1 MLETNRGHSFVA
13 YSYDGGG
20 PLSFVL
26 PFPYLEKSH
35 IRAFI
40 GEGESAAP
48 VAFAWVSSNT
58 VSIPT
63 PAVPPPFTVTLRRV
77 TPIDEAIV
85 DFRDGA
91 RLPAADLNRSAL
103 QLLYTLQEQRDF
115 GVEGSPGYAGGAAAS
130 PLPGGVTP
138 SWSVEYLATQVLNST
153 ALQQLIET
161 NSEYALLHEVVLEE
175 VARSAELFNT
185 QNFLSGR
192 LAAAE
197 TSLETVVANDTARAS
212 EITQLAAALAD
223 ETSAREAGF
232 GQLNTAI
239 VNGDAALASSITG
252 LTATVNGNQASVQQR
267 FVALAEGGSDPGGEW
282 TALYSLKLT
291 GQTAGGVPVVAGIGL
306 GINPATG
313 SEFVVSADRFAIV
326 NPNYT
331 GAGGDKTP
339 KVPFVVGQVNGV
351 STVGIA
357 GQLVV
362 DGSITATKMSVGSL
376 SAISANMGT
385 VNGGTFKT
393 HSLDA
398 NGNIL
403 DPTEFRVEITNAAG
417 DFPLWIGAG
426 TKTANNAV
434 FYVTEAGAAKF
445 AGEVSAPNIVGQLQA
460 ATILNRLPTPEGA
473 NVPPNT
479 LTTVDSWTFPAP
491 IRPGEEH
498 GIIGTITVKLGTL
511 TEPTVILEYLNGSV
525 WTELSRAETGD
536 VTGSADAFVITNS
549 LTLSFALPP
558 RGTATDFRLRLT
570 YRSQKTVQA
579 RYKGTTGFIMG
590 VR

>member
-1 MLETNRGHSFVA
+1 MLETNRGHSFVV

-40 GEGESAAP
+40 GAGESAAP
-48 VAFAWVSSNT
+48 TAFAWVSSNT

-63 PAVPPPFTVTLRRV
+63 PAVAPPFSVTLRRV
-77 TPIDEAIV
+77 TPIDEPLV
-85 DFRDGA
+85 EFQDGA
-91 RLPAADLNRSAL
+91 RLPAVDLNRSAL
-103 QLLYTLQEQRDF
+103 QLLFLLQERNDF
-115 GVEGSPGYAGGAAAS
+115 GDNGTSAPAA
-130 PLPGGVTP
+130 LPGGLTP
-138 SWSVEYLATQVLNST
+138 AWSIENLVNQVVNST
-153 ALQQLIET
+153 AMQTIIESGNAYEDLAEAVLGATERTDLIYADGRAFAQQLT
-161 NSEYALLHEVVLEE
+161 
-175 VARSAELFNT
+175 
-185 QNFLSGR
+185 
-192 LAAAE
+192 
-197 TSLETVVANDTARAS
+197 D
-212 EITQLAAALAD
+212 
-223 ETSAREAGF
+223 
-232 GQLNTAI
+232 
-239 VNGDAALASSITG
+239 
-252 LTATVNGNQASVQQR
+252 LTASAAGNYANIQQR
-267 FVALAEGGSDPGGEW
+267 FVAMANGDADPGGEW
-282 TALYSLKLT
+282 EALYSLKLT
-291 GQTAGGVPVVAGIGL
+291 GQTAGGSPVVAGIGL

-326 NPNYT
+326 NPNYN
-331 GAGGDKTP
+331 GVGGDKTP

-362 DGSITATKMSVGSL
+362 DGSIAATKLSVNSL

-491 IRPGEEH
+491 LRPGETH
-498 GIIGTITVKLGTL
+498 GLIGSLTVKLGGL
-511 TEPTVILEYLNGSV
+511 REPTVILEYLDGSV

-536 VTGSADAFVITNS
+536 VSGSADAFVKTNS
-549 LTLSFALPP
+549 LTLSFALPA
-558 RGTATDFRLRLT
+558 RGVATDFRLRLT
-570 YRSQKTVQA
+570 YVSQPTIQA
-579 RYKGTTGFIMG
+579 RYKGTTGFMMG